1 MTAAQVGIAEAT
13 DVDRGAASAV
23 YYSLY
28 YASGGIG
35 GYLPGLA
42 WQAWHWNGIALVG
55 LGVLSVGAVALSL
68 RYDQG

>member
-1 MTAAQVGIAEAT
+1 MLFRSIAEAT

-23 YYSLY
+23 YYSVY
-28 YASGGIG
+28 YSSGGLG

-55 LGVLSVGAVALSL
+55 LSVLSVGVFALSAG
-68 RYDQG
+68 YDQG